1 MRILILFMIIFVLN
15 QNICDSGDYDT
26 TCIVNRRRQI
36 QESLQIKAKGKLTF
50 LGKCSFKNQVKE
62 V

>member
-1 MRILILFMIIFVLN
+1 MIIFVLN